1 MFFITLVPVPPNR
14 FRPENKMG
22 DQTFL
27 HSHTLML
34 TKIITI
40 NNDL

>member
-1 MFFITLVPVPPNR
+1 MFFLETILVPPNR

-27 HSHTLML
+27 HGHTVEL
-34 TKIITI
+34 TKLI
-40 NNDL
+40 